1 MTAFDRKGVDVFL
14 PLVVVG
20 RHKVGHDALKNE
32 IKSRRE
38 KGISPSIAATMYE
51 SYLGDVMQKL
61 FDSIQA
67 GVFRSDTVSHMLN
80 LHSLVDFDDVCS
92 KDENSIAAVMAR
104 KSKKIRKERRYD
116 GMYCAWHAFLEIWE
130 EANNTSFLL
139 NAGNLICAIELL
151 LSQLMFKFAG
161 TNESW

>member
-1 MTAFDRKGVDVFL
+1 VDVFL

-20 RHKVGHDALKNE
+20 RHKVGHDALKGE

-38 KGISPSIAATMYE
+38 KGISPAAAAAMYE
-51 SYLGDVMQKL
+51 NYLGDSMQKL

-67 GVFRSDTVSHMLN
+67 GVFRSDTISHMLQ
-80 LHSLVDFDDVCS
+80 LHNLVDYEEICS
-92 KDENSIAAVMAR
+92 QGENSIAAVMR
-104 KSKKIRKERRYD
+104 ERSKKIPKNRKYD
-116 GMYCAWHAFLEIWE
+116 GMYRAWHLFLDIWE

-151 LSQLMFKFAG
+151 ISQLMFKFAG
-161 TNESW
+161 TNDSWCV